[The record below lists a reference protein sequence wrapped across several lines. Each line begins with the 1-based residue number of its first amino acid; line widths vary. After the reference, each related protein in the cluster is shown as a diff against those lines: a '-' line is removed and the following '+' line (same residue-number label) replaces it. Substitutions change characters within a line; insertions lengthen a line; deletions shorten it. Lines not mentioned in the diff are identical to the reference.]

1 MKPKLK
7 IVQLKDE
14 LLISIRRA
22 EINEILHE
30 ISMKENKLRKIYENS
45 SRKLKIRIIN
55 KSNYFQQMD
64 REKIKRAILKIVDTE
79 IEFEDEMYIKKEE
92 NDNKNMNIQ
101 ETKQTEEVEEV
112 VEEVE
117 NKEKQEIEQSK
128 LEEINKFRSE
138 LKELGISEITTPI
151 IHDIKQLIE
160 NKEKNKE
167 EEKEELPKEE
177 IQEERVVADEQ
188 EIVQVENNEEGKE
201 IEEEQE
207 SEEKQEDK
215 EQEENREEQEN
226 EEKQEIKEDK
236 EDEKDEEEQETED
249 NLGLHAIKNTF
260 ESSIDTSQ
268 TRFIHGNLRSG
279 QREEFVGSI
288 VILGDLNYG
297 AEVVAGENI
306 VVTGTIRGIAHAGA
320 NGNRKAII
328 AGHNIDCT
336 QVRIANVV
344 KEIKDI
350 EGKLP
355 YIYIENDDIM
365 IDVAAS
371 KNGNE

>member
-14 LLISIRRA
+14 LLISIRKA
-22 EINEILHE
+22 EINEILYE
-30 ISMKENKLRKIYENS
+30 ISMKENKLKKIYENS
-45 SRKLKIRIIN
+45 SRNLKIRIIN
-55 KSNYFQQMD
+55 KGNYFQQMD
-64 REKIKRAILKIVDTE
+64 KEKIKRAILKIVDTE
-79 IEFEDEMYIKKEE
+79 IEFEDEMYVKREDD
-92 NDNKNMNIQ
+92 DNKNMNIQ
-101 ETKQTEEVEEV
+101 EMREVKEIQTIEKIEEKEETK
-112 VEEVE
+112 E
-117 NKEKQEIEQSK
+117 NQEIEQSK

-160 NKEKNKE
+160 NKENNKDANKEDLSKEEMQEEKVDFKE
-167 EEKEELPKEE
+167 EEKI
-177 IQEERVVADEQ
+177 IQT
-188 EIVQVENNEEGKE
+188 ENNEENSEDGESKE
-201 IEEEQE
+201 KQQDKEQKENNEEQE
-207 SEEKQEDK
+207 ID
-215 EQEENREEQEN
+215 
-226 EEKQEIKEDK
+226 
-236 EDEKDEEEQETED
+236 D

-260 ESSIDTSQ
+260 ESSVDTSQ
-268 TRFIHGNLRSG
+268 TKFIHGNLRSG

-328 AGHNIDCT
+328 AGHAIDCT

-355 YIYIENDDIM
+355 YIHLEDDDII
-365 IDVAAS
+365 IDVSTS